1 MKLAVLCEN
10 TARDPALTPEHG
22 LSLLLE
28 TAGRVILLD
37 MGQSDAFAKNADR
50 MGLSL
55 ADVDLAVLSHGHYDH
70 GGGIPAFFARN
81 AHAPLYL
88 SDKAFGAHYHGERY
102 IGIDPSLAEHPRLRP
117 IGKDT
122 PLFSGVSVLSSAL
135 RAPKHPIDASGL
147 SVREGNTHKPEQF
160 LHEQYLL
167 VEEEGKRILFS
178 GCSHRG
184 VRNLLAWFS
193 PDVLVGGLHLSGLD
207 PSNAADARALDAVAE
222 AMERS
227 GARFLTG
234 HCTGERAYAYLKER
248 LGERIEAFSTG
259 DCLSL

>member
-1 MKLAVLCEN
+1 MNVAVLCEN
-10 TARDPALTPEHG
+10 TSRDPALTPEHG
-22 LSLLLE
+22 LSLLVE

-37 MGQSDAFAKNADR
+37 VGQSDAFAKNAER

-70 GGGIPAFFARN
+70 GGGISTFFARN
-81 AHAPLYL
+81 TRAPLYL
-88 SDKAFGAHYHGERY
+88 SDRAFGEHYHGERY
-102 IGIDPSLAEHPRLRP
+102 IGLDRTLAEHPRLRP
-117 IGKDT
+117 VKEDT
-122 PLFSGVSVLSSAL
+122 CLVSGVSILSSSVRAL
-135 RAPKHPIDASGL
+135 KHPIDASGL
-147 SVREGNTHKPEQF
+147 TVREGGVHQPEPF

-167 VEEEGKRILFS
+167 VEEEGRRILFS

-207 PSNAADARALDAVAE
+207 PSDEADARALAAVAE
-222 AMERS
+222 EMERS
-227 GARFLTG
+227 GTRFLTG

-259 DCLSL
+259 DRFRI